1 MNCEKSPLQTAAE
14 PVVLVAS
21 SEFTLKSPA
30 VRRTLEQRLI
40 DDLKFALRRE
50 NLDCSRVEKEAARFV
65 VFGTKKADFAAAVC
79 RRVFGVAYA
88 APATLLTNPTLD
100 DIVEAIVDIAR
111 ERLSAGMSFAV
122 RAHRSTS
129 SVVSRRNVEVEAGRV
144 VLRVFKEREVKVDL
158 DDPNLTFYVDLTGD
172 DAYVYCNKLNGP
184 GGLPPSAEWKMLA
197 VLDSGPLSV
206 LAALAMMRRGCV
218 VELFIPVSNTIAHL
232 SSEAQLA
239 LAQKV
244 GRLVTRPSYKAFV
257 LEISELYVGRHIV
270 SVDWR
275 DFVRASA
282 VKFAKENRFKG
293 LIFGEIS
300 GQLASLNCYLG
311 LSPLPIFY
319 PLLGLEESDLSELST
334 LAGLDGCQLS
344 PQLDQRGRL
353 YASQSEMKSLVEEL
367 QVPSVREVQF

>member
-1 MNCEKSPLQTAAE
+1 MQTAAE